1 MTYLFVE
8 GSRTSCAA
16 IVVEFLLKFLDN
28 RILDRLVQDKNQLAQ
43 LANHLIKITVGLQLC

>member
-1 MTYLFVE
+1 MACFFVE

-28 RILDRLVQDKNQLAQ
+28 KLFFLFLDYWYPIN
-43 LANHLIKITVGLQLC
+43 